1 MGELG
6 CLVFM
11 KLFDWRTSKLVSIG
25 AMIVDPDC
33 SIASQFD
40 GELIERAGLSRS
52 DTTGRTLIA
61 YEEVSI

>member
-1 MGELG
+1 MGALG

-11 KLFDWRTSKLVSIG
+11 KLFDWQTSKLVSIG
-25 AMIVDPDC
+25 AMIVDPEC

-40 GELIERAGLSRS
+40 GKLIERDGS
-52 DTTGRTLIA
+52 TLLGIA